1 MKRYKLFK
9 AKVLN
14 RYRNSQGQYIRE
26 QFVKCFLFTSEEY
39 EETIKQENTI
49 NYTSHDT
56 YVQSKVEIKVLKAV
70 YEEVVKNNGH
80 KEYDYDVI

>member
-9 AKVLN
+9 VKVLN

-26 QFVKCFLFTSEEY
+26 QFVKCFLFTSLDSEEQ
-39 EETIKQENTI
+39 IKHDNTK
-49 NYTSHDT
+49 NHPSHDT
-56 YVQSKVEIKVLKAV
+56 YAQQKVEIKFLKSV
-70 YEEVVKNNGH
+70 FEEVSLSGY